1 MFTAFS
7 HDQRKVR
14 FQPGYG
20 SPAAPDP
27 DAASRDGGS
36 RLPAAL
42 PFPWMAHRLPRNL
55 ITGFLA
61 AAIVVASFA
70 LIAPEAFAGDGGV
83 GTAGRITDKYITFF
97 CFGVI
102 AFFAIF
108 VTVMSLIQGRLDAR
122 KEQRRHDL
130 DRFNT

>member
-1 MFTAFS
+1 MA
-7 HDQRKVR
+7 
-14 FQPGYG
+14 
-20 SPAAPDP
+20 
-27 DAASRDGGS
+27 
-36 RLPAAL
+36 AAL
-42 PFPWMAHRLPRNL
+42 SRNL
-55 ITGFLA
+55 LA
-61 AAIVVASFA
+61 GSLVALAVVLA
-70 LIAPEAFAGDGGV
+70 LAVFAPEAMAGDGGV

>member
-1 MFTAFS
+1 MVIST
-7 HDQRKVR
+7 
-14 FQPGYG
+14 
-20 SPAAPDP
+20 
-27 DAASRDGGS
+27 
-36 RLPAAL
+36 
-42 PFPWMAHRLPRNL
+42 PRNFL
-55 ITGFLA
+55 FAFLA
-61 AAIVVASFA
+61 LASVVLACAF
-70 LIAPEAFAGDGGV
+70 LAPEALAGDGGV